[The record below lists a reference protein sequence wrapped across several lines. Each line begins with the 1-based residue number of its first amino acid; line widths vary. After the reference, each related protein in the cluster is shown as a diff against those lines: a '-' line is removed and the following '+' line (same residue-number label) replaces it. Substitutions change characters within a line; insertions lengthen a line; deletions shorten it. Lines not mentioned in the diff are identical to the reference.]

1 MKPSEILRGLAD
13 ALDAKEK
20 MMQPIS
26 MAGALSPRIMP
37 KTMMPSVAAIEVEPD
52 CGCDDSEELAKQP
65 DDIFVPPL
73 QLKLEL
79 LKKATGV
86 ENIYD
91 SDDEEE
97 SPVEYPG
104 DQLHPDDYLALEKIK
119 RNAGISPV
127 VLDALGDDEPLDV

>member
-20 MMQPIS
+20 MMRPIS

-37 KTMMPSVAAIEVEPD
+37 KPMMPSVVEVEPD
-52 CGCDDSEELAKQP
+52 CGCDDSEELAQQP

-79 LKKATGV
+79 LQ
-86 ENIYD
+86 I
-91 SDDEEE
+91 
-97 SPVEYPG
+97 
-104 DQLHPDDYLALEKIK
+104 
-119 RNAGISPV
+119 
-127 VLDALGDDEPLDV
+127 PL